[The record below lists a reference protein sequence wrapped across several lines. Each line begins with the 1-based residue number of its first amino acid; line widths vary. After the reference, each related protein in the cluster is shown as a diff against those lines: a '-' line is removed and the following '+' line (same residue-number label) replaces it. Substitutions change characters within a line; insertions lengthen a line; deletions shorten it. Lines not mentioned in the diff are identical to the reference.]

1 MAVCS
6 ELALIEYFLKIAQ
19 EARQEG
25 LLVIERVIQDIEK
38 QEDFDPFDLT
48 YMGLRLVVEGYDC
61 EDIQKIFDN
70 YRKKILDEF
79 NFNVITQS
87 CLAIQR
93 GDGCYKLILYYA
105 SLLPVKMRR
114 SDSFLNLAEKYGYS
128 LKYETWA
135 EHESKAKKVLKEN
148 S

>member
-6 ELALIEYFLKIAQ
+6 DLALMEYFLKIAQ
-19 EARQEG
+19 EVRREG

-38 QEDFDPFDLT
+38 QEDFAPFGLT
-48 YMGLRLVVEGYDC
+48 YTGLRLVVEGWDC

-70 YRKKILDEF
+70 YHKKILDVF
-79 NFNVITQS
+79 SFNVITQS

-93 GDGCYKLILYYA
+93 GDGYDKLILYYA
-105 SLLPVKMRR
+105 SLLPVKIRK
-114 SDSFLNLAEKYGYS
+114 SDSFLKLAGKYGYS

-135 EHESKAKKVLKEN
+135 EHESKAKRVLKEN